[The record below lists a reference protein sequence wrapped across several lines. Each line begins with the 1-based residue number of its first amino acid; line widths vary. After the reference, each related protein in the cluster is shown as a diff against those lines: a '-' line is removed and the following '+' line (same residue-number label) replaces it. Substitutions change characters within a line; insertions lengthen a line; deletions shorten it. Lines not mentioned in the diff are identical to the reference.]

1 MSEHTGE
8 PRAGFTPGEPVRTRI
23 RIHDGSDQAQR
34 LRVLVDTL
42 NQHSLPHTARITLV
56 DTRTAGASDSIYVP
70 KTPLLPRTV
79 RVLHAP
85 PDAAQP
91 APTHT
96 PPAGPGAP
104 AARTA
109 RILTIASGKGG
120 VGKTNLA
127 VNLSIALA
135 QAGRRVALV
144 DADMGVANA
153 DVLCGLNPRARL
165 DQAIVA
171 AGGGGTGAG
180 TEARRTLNDLAVD
193 APGGFRLVPGAVAH
207 VRSTDADPAL
217 RQRFMDG
224 LLDLDTTA
232 DLIVLDAP
240 AGVGPT
246 VLACV
251 EAADRT
257 MVVATPEPTSIADAY
272 ALVKSFHL
280 ALLARGEHGGPAGAA
295 DLRLQLVVNQAA
307 DEREARRVHERIE
320 SVARRFLSRRV
331 PLAGWVPA
339 DAQVSQA
346 VRARQPFL
354 LRSPNAAASKA
365 VSHLASDLSV
375 SLGLRPLPAPTAA
388 APQRARPGLVRRL
401 LGL

>member
-1 MSEHTGE
+1 MSEHTE
-8 PRAGFTPGEPVRTRI
+8 QPRGGGGFTPGEPVRTRV
-23 RIHDGSDQAQR
+23 RVHDGSDQAQR

-42 NQHSLPHTARITLV
+42 NQHSHLHTARITVV
-56 DTRTAGASDSIYVP
+56 DTRSAGASEAMYVP
-70 KTPLLPRTV
+70 STPMPARNVRIVPTAIDEPR
-79 RVLHAP
+79 HAAEGRNH
-85 PDAAQP
+85 AAVP
-91 APTHT
+91 AK
-96 PPAGPGAP
+96 
-104 AARTA
+104 RTA
-109 RILTIASGKGG
+109 RALAIASGKGG

-135 QAGRRVALV
+135 RTGQRVALV

-165 DQAIVA
+165 DQAIVG
-171 AGGGGTGAG
+171 AGGGPNGTA
-180 TEARRTLNDLAVD
+180 AAPRRTLNDLAVD

-207 VRSTDADPAL
+207 VRSTDADPSL
-217 RQRFMDG
+217 RQRFLDG
-224 LLDLDTTA
+224 LADLDATA

-257 MVVATPEPTSIADAY
+257 VVVATPEPTSIADAY

-331 PLAGWVPA
+331 PLAGWVPS
-339 DAQVSQA
+339 DAQVPQA
-346 VRARQPFL
+346 VRAREPFL
-354 LRSPNAAASKA
+354 LRSPNAPASKA
-365 VSHLASDLSV
+365 VAHLAADLSV
-375 SLGLRPLPAPTAA
+375 SLGLRTRENTPLAVATL
-388 APQRARPGLVRRL
+388 ARPGFVRRL

>member
-1 MSEHTGE
+1 MSEHTE
-8 PRAGFTPGEPVRTRI
+8 QPRAGFTPGEPVRTRI

-42 NQHSLPHTARITLV
+42 NQHSHPHTARITLV
-56 DTRTAGASDSIYVP
+56 DTRAAGASDAIYVP
-70 KTPLLPRTV
+70 KTPLQPRAV
-79 RVLHAP
+79 RVLHGPPDDAAP
-85 PDAAQP
+85 P
-91 APTHT
+91 
-96 PPAGPGAP
+96 AP
-104 AARTA
+104 ARTPTPGPAAPVSRTA
-109 RILTIASGKGG
+109 RVLTIASGKGG

-135 QAGRRVALV
+135 RAGQRVALV

-171 AGGGGTGAG
+171 GSGTGPG
-180 TEARRTLNDLAVD
+180 SEARRTLNDLAVD

-217 RQRFMDG
+217 RQRFLDG
-224 LLDLDTTA
+224 LFDLDTTA

-272 ALVKSFHL
+272 ALIKSFHL
-280 ALLARGEHGGPAGAA
+280 ALLARGEHSGPAGAA

-346 VRARQPFL
+346 VRAREPFL
-354 LRSPNAAASKA
+354 LRSPTSAASKA
-365 VSHLASDLSV
+365 VSHLAADLSV
-375 SLGLRPLPAPTAA
+375 SLGLRTLRGPTAP
-388 APQRARPGLVRRL
+388 APQRARAGLVRRL

>member
-1 MSEHTGE
+1 MSEHTE
-8 PRAGFTPGEPVRTRI
+8 QPRAGFTPGEPVRTRI

-42 NQHSLPHTARITLV
+42 NQHSHPHTARITLV
-56 DTRTAGASDSIYVP
+56 DTRAAGASDAIYVP
-70 KTPLLPRTV
+70 KTPLQPRAV
-79 RVLHAP
+79 RVLHGPPDDAAP
-85 PDAAQP
+85 P
-91 APTHT
+91 
-96 PPAGPGAP
+96 AP
-104 AARTA
+104 ARTPTPGPAAAATRTA
-109 RILTIASGKGG
+109 RVLTIASGKGG

-135 QAGRRVALV
+135 RAGQRVALV

-171 AGGGGTGAG
+171 WSGTGPG
-180 TEARRTLNDLAVD
+180 SEARRTLNDLAVD

-217 RQRFMDG
+217 RQRFLDG
-224 LLDLDTTA
+224 LFDLDTTA

-272 ALVKSFHL
+272 ALIKSFHL
-280 ALLARGEHGGPAGAA
+280 ALLARGEHNGPAGAA
-295 DLRLQLVVNQAA
+295 DLRLQQ
-307 DEREARRVHERIE
+307 I
-320 SVARRFLSRRV
+320 
-331 PLAGWVPA
+331 G
-339 DAQVSQA
+339 
-346 VRARQPFL
+346 RAH
-354 LRSPNAAASKA
+354 
-365 VSHLASDLSV
+365 V
-375 SLGLRPLPAPTAA
+375 
-388 APQRARPGLVRRL
+388 
-401 LGL
+401 